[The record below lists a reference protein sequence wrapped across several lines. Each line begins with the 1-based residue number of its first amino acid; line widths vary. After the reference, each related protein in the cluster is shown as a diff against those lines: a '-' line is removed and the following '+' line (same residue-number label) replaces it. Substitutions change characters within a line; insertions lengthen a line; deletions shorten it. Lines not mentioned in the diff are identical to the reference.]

1 MFADNSF
8 DLVQMRNFASVL
20 KADQWISTLR
30 ELKRVCRPGGMIQ
43 LLEVDY
49 KVCKEWMEWF
59 ASNSCSRLIPEYA

>member
-20 KADQWISTLR
+20 KADQWIQTLT
-30 ELKRVCRPGGMIQ
+30 ELKRVCRPGGIIQ

-49 KVCKEWMEWF
+49 KVCM
-59 ASNSCSRLIPEYA
+59 I

>member
-8 DLVQMRNFASVL
+8 DLVQMRLFASVL
-20 KADQWISTLR
+20 KGDQWIKTLK

-49 KVCKEWMEWF
+49 KVGLMFKIIQRV
-59 ASNSCSRLIPEYA
+59 SGTKLKPI

>member
-20 KADQWISTLR
+20 KTDQWIQTLT
-30 ELKRVCRPGGMIQ
+30 ELKRVCRPGGTIQ

-49 KVCKEWMEWF
+49 KVCMISDAF
-59 ASNSCSRLIPEYA
+59 AR